1 MAGVREHVDHAR
13 ALQDVAALVHH
24 DGGIARQRGRITGH
38 VDDAAR
44 TFFGSQQRQRLR
56 HGLRAFARRV
66 DQHAV
71 EVAQAAQPFH
81 VHLEQVQ
88 RGEAGACRQSVARG
102 GLEGAVGQ
110 HLAAFHAH
118 RLAALGRQRQREIAQ
133 TAEQVGDAVG
143 GLHFQQGQRARHHR
157 TVDRVVD
164 LREIGGTVRHAQAEF
179 RHGVG
184 QCVGIGRLQRVHG
197 VRPLGLEP
205 PLHLMP
211 GRERAQDGDIAVG
224 QRQQMTQHQRG
235 HALAQRNLDLRHAI
249 GRGHRGD
256 HGAQGQQQVA
266 DVARQHM
273 AFAHVGHIAALAL
286 MEAHQHAALRH
297 HPHRQAGAVA
307 VAPGWALQGR
317 QHARGTE
324 LADVPEGV
332 LQRTLLD
339 RHLGAGLQV
348 LHGTAATDAKV
359 RAARH
364 HALRGRTQDLLD
376 AGDFIGRL
384 AAHGGGHHAFAR
396 QGALHEHDLALAAG
410 DAAGFQ
416 VKGFDIQNVRHLAR
430 SRITCNR
437 AL

>member
-1 MAGVREHVDHAR
+1 
-13 ALQDVAALVHH
+13 
-24 DGGIARQRGRITGH
+24 
-38 VDDAAR
+38 
-44 TFFGSQQRQRLR
+44 
-56 HGLRAFARRV
+56 
-66 DQHAV
+66 
-71 EVAQAAQPFH
+71 
-81 VHLEQVQ
+81 
-88 RGEAGACRQSVARG
+88 
-102 GLEGAVGQ
+102 
-110 HLAAFHAH
+110 
-118 RLAALGRQRQREIAQ
+118 
-133 TAEQVGDAVG
+133 
-143 GLHFQQGQRARHHR
+143 
-157 TVDRVVD
+157 
-164 LREIGGTVRHAQAEF
+164 
-179 RHGVG
+179 
-184 QCVGIGRLQRVHG
+184 
-197 VRPLGLEP
+197 
-205 PLHLMP
+205 MP

-224 QRQQMTQHQRG
+224 QRQQVAQHQRG
-235 HALAQRNLDLRHAI
+235 HALAQRDLDLRHAI

-286 MEAHQHAALRH
+286 MEAHQHAALLRH

-307 VAPGWALQGR
+307 VAPGRALGR

-348 LHGTAATDAKV
+348 LHGTAATDAKM

-376 AGDFIGRL
+376 AGDFIGGL

-437 AL
+437 ALCERRSAAAARAGPPSARVRAGRAAGRLRSLRSCAPPRTPPPNVPTDGRTWSAASCPWSRPRPPAQHPTFQILVTPSL